1 MGCIS
6 MLKKFVMRSSGKEDL
21 TEDRVMLSCHFLEL
35 RAIVIIQV
43 TIKLY
48 KVINV
53 DVVVIQISPD

>member
-6 MLKKFVMRSSGKEDL
+6 MLKKFVMRSSGEEDL
-21 TEDRVMLSCHFLEL
+21 TEDGVMLSCYFLEL
-35 RAIVIIQV
+35 RAVVIIQV